1 MNIRFLLIQTLY
13 KLCSSR
19 AYQELR
25 LQLYNKIRA
34 IGVGNPDELL
44 ENLYNLSQTGE
55 DAKPEWGLEWGP
67 IDDSPEM

>member
-19 AYQELR
+19 VYQELR
-25 LQLYNKIRA
+25 LQLYSEIHGF
-34 IGVGNPDELL
+34 GVGNPDELL
-44 ENLYNLSQTGE
+44 ENFGK
-55 DAKPEWGLEWGP
+55 DAKSEWGLEWGP

>member
-25 LQLYNKIRA
+25 LQLYNEIHGF
-34 IGVGNPDELL
+34 GVGNPDELL
-44 ENLYNLSQTGE
+44 ENFGK
-55 DAKPEWGLEWGP
+55 DAKPERGLEWGP
-67 IDDSPEM
+67 SDDSPEM